1 MSVTDSQ
8 NYCAGE
14 VRRHDTDRYLASMFA
29 PADRRAD
36 LIAVYAFNLEIAK
49 LRETVSEPMLGQMRL
64 QWWRETIAALYE
76 GERRD
81 NAVSIAL
88 AETVRRHH
96 PPRAI
101 FDELMDGRELD
112 FSNAPPDD
120 LAALESYVEATS
132 STVMRLAL
140 AVLGANDDAAAR
152 LSRHGGLAWGLT
164 GLLRAVSFHAARG
177 RSYLPREMLRME
189 GVSDADVI
197 ARRPHPGLAAV
208 AKRMAEAARTHLD
221 LARGIGSPRSAL
233 AAALPLTLVDGYLRR
248 LERHGYDVFDTEIR
262 TNRTARQIHLA
273 FSACRGRF

>member
-96 PPRAI
+96 PPR
-101 FDELMDGRELD
+101 GRQRGVPRHRHAD
-112 FSNAPPDD
+112 PPD
-120 LAALESYVEATS
+120 AS
-132 STVMRLAL
+132 S
-140 AVLGANDDAAAR
+140 DDSPMA
-152 LSRHGGLAWGLT
+152 
-164 GLLRAVSFHAARG
+164 G
-177 RSYLPREMLRME
+177 RSRNRLRH
-189 GVSDADVI
+189 
-197 ARRPHPGLAAV
+197 PH
-208 AKRMAEAARTHLD
+208 
-221 LARGIGSPRSAL
+221 
-233 AAALPLTLVDGYLRR
+233 
-248 LERHGYDVFDTEIR
+248 
-262 TNRTARQIHLA
+262 RQ
-273 FSACRGRF
+273 

>member
-64 QWWRETIAALYE
+64 QW
-76 GERRD
+76 RRD